1 MISRSKAVNNLSYF
15 WRPNSW
21 ICFQQFI
28 IKAVN
33 NLSYFME
40 TLPQQSRG
48 TVEGKRRRG
57 REGQRRRQRTTQ
69 WKKRCNRTVHRE
81 RERRNPRS
89 GAAVQHNINEQE
101 REGSFILKKPIN
113 QNDVILKQKKN
124 LKILM

>member
-1 MISRSKAVNNLSYF
+1 MMISRSKAVNNLSYF

-48 TVEGKRRRG
+48 TVEGKRRSCGEAERG
-57 REGQRRRQRTTQ
+57 SGAGSARRSGRRGA
-69 WKKRCNRTVHRE
+69 VHRE
-81 RERRNPRS
+81 
-89 GAAVQHNINEQE
+89 
-101 REGSFILKKPIN
+101 
-113 QNDVILKQKKN
+113 
-124 LKILM
+124 